1 MRNTYRGVL
10 LRTAAIMCSAL
21 SVSGWTVMDSGRVSA
36 AEVQGPKVDWAMS
49 LFGNPRPV
57 HTAISVLADEVKA
70 KTDGNFT
77 IKLGWGSVLA
87 QPAENIDGL
96 KIGAFE
102 AALIATNFHP
112 GKAPTL
118 TLPSLPFLPLSNLKV
133 QKRVLTD
140 FYKLPAVEADA
151 KRWNM
156 IVFSPVI
163 NPTYE
168 LMGKGAPPKTIADL
182 KGRRVR
188 ATGESGDAL
197 KLVGAVITNFATP
210 ELYGAMERGVTDAI
224 ALSLENFKVM
234 KIDELSKWYSTNLGL
249 GMTVGVYGANLDA
262 WGKLPASYR
271 QLIADAGEKGLTRQ
285 IAVLD
290 DAIKSAEEGYR
301 ARGLMPV
308 AFAAKDMEE
317 FRKIAGRP
325 IWDAYVKELESK
337 GYPGRDLL
345 DWILKAAETAQKT
358 AS

>member
-1 MRNTYRGVL
+1 MKNRHKGIL
-10 LRTAAIMCSAL
+10 LRTAAIICAASFATGL
-21 SVSGWTVMDSGRVSA
+21 PATFDGPASA

-57 HTAISVLADEVKA
+57 HTTISVIAEEVKA

-112 GKAPTL
+112 GKAPTM
-118 TLPSLPFLPLSNLKV
+118 TLPSLPFLPLSDLKV
-133 QKRVLTD
+133 QKRVLTG

-168 LMGKGAPPKTIADL
+168 LMGKGAPPNVIADL
-182 KGRRVR
+182 RGRRVR

-210 ELYGAMERGVTDAI
+210 ELYGAMDRGVTDAI
-224 ALSLENFKVM
+224 ALSLENFKVTR
-234 KIDELSKWYSTNLGL
+234 IDELSKWYTTNLGL
-249 GMTVGVYGANLDA
+249 GMTVGVYAANLDA
-262 WGKLPASYR
+262 WGKLPANY
-271 QLIADAGEKGLTRQ
+271 QKLIFEAGDKGLTRQ
-285 IAVLD
+285 IDVLD

-301 ARGLMPV
+301 ARGLIPV
-308 AFAAKDMEE
+308 VFAAKDMEE

-325 IWDAYVKELESK
+325 IWDAYIKELESK

-345 DWILKAAETAQKT
+345 EWLLKAAEAAQKS
-358 AS
+358 AG